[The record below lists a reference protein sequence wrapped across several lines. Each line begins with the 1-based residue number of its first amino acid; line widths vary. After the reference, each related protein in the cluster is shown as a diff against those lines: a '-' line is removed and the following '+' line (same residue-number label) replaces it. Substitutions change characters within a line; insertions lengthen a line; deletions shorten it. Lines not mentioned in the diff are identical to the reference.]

1 MAELRKITP
10 RPALSDF
17 RQQVSPG
24 PNAFDVLSGV
34 AQKAY
39 EWLEPAAIEEMKRR
53 GTAEGMA
60 AAQSGGYTV
69 TPSSKSSPS
78 PVDPNSPEGIAGD
91 TMVALGKGGEW
102 LRYSNQK
109 ATRNDPLDPRL
120 VDAMSFVGGMG
131 ITMDVVSGGQ
141 EAAGEGGARTGSTRH
156 DHGMAA
162 DVDFYKDGR
171 KLDWNNA
178 ADMPILTQIV
188 QTAKSRGV
196 TGIGAGDDYMGAG
209 RFHVGF
215 GNPGVWG
222 AGGKGANAPQWLLDA
237 YSGAPSGAA
246 PAAPT
251 MSTKGEPVMVRT
263 KDGRVE
269 PRLFSPLSGP
279 ILQAH
284 NAAAGVAYISE
295 KMVQGQTD
303 LITMAGEF
311 ALNPQGFQEAAEAYI
326 GQMIEDAP
334 DMFRTD
340 LQSELRSQA
349 QRTFLGIVEDQQR
362 DTRQRAANS
371 SAALVERW
379 AGDYTDAIAGGN
391 VEEAAAAEAKLRS
404 VLRTRE
410 TLPGLAWTAEQS
422 ENIILGAQDA
432 AAKAIEDNQKAVTS
446 GWKDTL
452 NTMVDAVKNGLTPTG
467 TDLLGNPAV
476 QAALPDEWAE
486 AMAMTGFHGAL
497 PSFMAAPKAARDA
510 TIADM
515 ESVPI
520 SEDFQ
525 IDIVKAGRDAN
536 KAVTDA
542 FEKSPMDAAS
552 AYLPEKPPAIPDL
565 GSPDAVKGLAA
576 RAEYSRRL
584 VETGHA
590 PYLSFFTEEE
600 SNSLG
605 LALGKDSPP
614 EARLAAVG
622 AIIEG
627 FGADAPRALAELK
640 MDDPVLKMSG
650 MLMAR
655 GGDSA
660 TAMEAM
666 KGQALLDEG
675 LVQAPSKANTIDAVS
690 ADVAAALSFAPEG
703 AQGEVMAMA
712 TALYAAR
719 ARGVTDEAQQKTLM
733 EGAIQSALGQTTNK
747 RGEMVGGVQEVGG
760 YPVLLPTGVSAEAAD
775 TAMSKAMGADVFGVS
790 QFAQD
795 ERVAVMAERWAKAGP
810 HGQPGSVP
818 MMGGEPVDPRLFSS
832 GNIKITPVNGSTY
845 RMDYVSGDGTV
856 LQVRNANGGAFV
868 FDLEKLIEATK

>member
-1 MAELRKITP
+1 MAELRKIVP

-17 RQQVSPG
+17 RQQVTPG
-24 PNAFDVLSGV
+24 PNAFDLLSGM

-39 EWLEPAAIEEMKRR
+39 DFLEPAAIEEMKRK
-53 GTAEGMA
+53 GTADGIA
-60 AAQSGGYTV
+60 WAKGGGYSF
-69 TPSSKSSPS
+69 TPSSKS
-78 PVDPNSPEGIAGD
+78 VDPNSPEGIAGD
-91 TMVALGKGGEW
+91 TMAALGKTDDAALSLIRGFEGFRETPYWDVNALRTGYGSDTVTLADGSVQKVTEGTRVSREDADRDLKRRVSTEFAPIARKAVGDAAWSKMTSGQQAALSSIAYNYGEIPSRITEAVRSGDPQAGARAIAALGGD
-102 LRYSNQK
+102 
-109 ATRNDPLDPRL
+109 ND
-120 VDAMSFVGGMG
+120 G
-131 ITMDVVSGGQ
+131 INKGRREK
-141 EAAGEGGARTGSTRH
+141 EAAIFAGGA
-156 DHGMAA
+156 
-162 DVDFYKDGR
+162 
-171 KLDWNNA
+171 L
-178 ADMPILTQIV
+178 P
-188 QTAKSRGV
+188 
-196 TGIGAGDDYMGAG
+196 
-209 RFHVGF
+209 
-215 GNPGVWG
+215 
-222 AGGKGANAPQWLLDA
+222 
-237 YSGAPSGAA
+237 SGAPAVTASTSGPA
-246 PAAPT
+246 P
-251 MSTKGEPVMVRT
+251 EPVMVRT

-269 PRLFSPLSGP
+269 PRLFSPMSGP

-284 NAAAGVAYISE
+284 TAAAGTAYISE

-311 ALNPQGFQEAAEAYI
+311 ALNPQGFQQAAEAYI

-349 QRTFLGIVEDQQR
+349 QRTFLGIVEDQQK

-391 VEEAAAAEAKLRS
+391 AEEAAAAEAKLRS
-404 VLRTRE
+404 VLKTRE
-410 TLPGLAWTAEQS
+410 TLPGLAWTPEQS
-422 ENIILGAQDA
+422 DNIIFGARDA
-432 AAKAIEDNQKAVTS
+432 AAKAIEDNQKAVKS

-452 NTMVDAVKNGLTPTG
+452 KTMVDAVKNGLTPTG
-467 TDLLGNPAV
+467 TELLGSPEV

-486 AMAMTGFHGAL
+486 VMAMTGFHGAL
-497 PSFMAAPKAARDA
+497 PSFMAAPKDARDA

-515 ESVPI
+515 ESVPV
-520 SEDFQ
+520 SDDFQ
-525 IDIVKAGRDAN
+525 IDIVKAGREAN

-542 FEKSPMDAAS
+542 FEKSPIGAAS

-650 MLMAR
+650 MLMAT

-660 TAMEAM
+660 TALEAM

-675 LVQAPSKANTIDAVS
+675 LVQAPSKANTIEAVS
-690 ADVAAALSFAPEG
+690 ADVASALSFAPEG

-733 EGAIQSALGQTTNK
+733 EAAVQSALGQTTNK
-747 RGEMVGGVQEVGG
+747 RGETVGGVQEVAG
-760 YPVLLPTGVSAEAAD
+760 YPVLLPTGVSADAAETAMKAAVGDEGGFWSWAPKVEPKAGAWEAA
-775 TAMSKAMGADVFGVS
+775 
-790 QFAQD
+790 
-795 ERVAVMAERWAKAGP
+795 AG
-810 HGQPGSVP
+810 SMP
-818 MMGGEPVDPRLFSS
+818 MMGGEPVDPRLFRSDQ
-832 GNIKITPVNGSTY
+832 IRITPVNGSTY

-856 LQVRNANGGAFV
+856 LQVRNDKGGAFV
-868 FDLEKLIEATK
+868 FDLEKLIEATR